1 LHKPIWPLKLCN
13 DSSLPHGHWKSNINQ
28 GNLLLSPPCLNPHSI
43 FSIYHQFLWV
53 VRSSKYLRFAPDQH
67 AEWQFTK
74 LLIKTPGDCVCVRHA
89 VVPKI
94 MARHYDINNFHIP
107 AHNKS
112 YGVWSLSEPSSPPS
126 STSQSAP
133 TSVFVSTQEPLK
145 FMSFVIFEFYT
156 SFRSSSLL
164 ELQFA
169 SVLHRTPPPPGFYRS
184 LITALPKS
192 HTHYN

>member
-74 LLIKTPGDCVCVRHA
+74 LLIKTPGGCVCVRHA

-112 YGVWSLSEPSSPPS
+112 YGVWSLSEPSSPYPPPVNLPQPLSLSQRRSRLSSCHLSYLNFTLPSGRRLSWNCNLPAS
-126 STSQSAP
+126 STGRH
-133 TSVFVSTQEPLK
+133 PLPD
-145 FMSFVIFEFYT
+145 SIG
-156 SFRSSSLL
+156 
-164 ELQFA
+164 
-169 SVLHRTPPPPGFYRS
+169 P
-184 LITALPKS
+184 
-192 HTHYN
+192 